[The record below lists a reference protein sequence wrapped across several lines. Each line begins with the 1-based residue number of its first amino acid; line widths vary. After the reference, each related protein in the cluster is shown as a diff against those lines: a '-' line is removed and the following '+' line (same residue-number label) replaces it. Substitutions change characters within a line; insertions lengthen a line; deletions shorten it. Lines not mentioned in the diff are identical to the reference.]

1 MANMTIEK
9 VEFKDLAN
17 ILELQKL
24 CYQENAK
31 RYNDFNI
38 QPLTQTL
45 EELEKDFNEKDH
57 LILKVEDNS
66 NIIGSIR
73 GFTKNKTCYIEK
85 VIVHPDYQNKG
96 VGTKLLSEI
105 EKRFD
110 RVEKY
115 ELYTGY
121 KDEKN
126 IYFYKKAG
134 FNIFKEKTINKN
146 LKFVFMEKYN
156 RK

>member
-1 MANMTIEK
+1 MTIKE
-9 VEFKDLAN
+9 VEFKDLAC

-38 QPLTQTL
+38 QPLTQTIK
-45 EELEKDFNEKDH
+45 ELEKDFNAKDH
-57 LILKVEDNS
+57 LILKVEDDS
-66 NIIGSIR
+66 KIIGSIR
-73 GFTKNKTCYIEK
+73 GFVKNNICYIEK

-96 VGTKLLSEI
+96 LGTKLLTEI
-105 EKRFD
+105 ENRFD
-110 RVEKY
+110 HVEKY
-115 ELYTGY
+115 ELYTGF

-126 IYFYKKAG
+126 IYFYKKSG
-134 FNIFKEKTINKN
+134 YNIFKEETINEN

-156 RK
+156 KK

>member
-1 MANMTIEK
+1 MIIEK
-9 VEFKDLAN
+9 AEFKDLEN

-45 EELEKDFNEKDH
+45 EELEKDFNAMDH

-66 NIIGSIR
+66 KIIGSIR
-73 GFTKNKTCYIEK
+73 GYAKNNICFIEK

-96 VGTKLLSEI
+96 LGTKLLIEI
-105 EKRFD
+105 ENKFD
-110 RVEKY
+110 YVEKY

-126 IYFYKKAG
+126 LYLYKKSG
-134 FNIFKEKTINKN
+134 YIIFKEETINEN
-146 LKFVFMEKYN
+146 LKMVFMEKYN
-156 RK
+156 KK